1 MDSVSIPAE
10 IERLVLLHGFI
21 GTNYK
26 DGEIIIDKPRIPS
39 KWHRISFNIPSK
51 EGVKRIVIE
60 NTDSEISYSIK
71 DL

>member
-21 GTNYK
+21 GINYK
-26 DGEIIIDKPRIPS
+26 DGEIIVDKPRIPS
-39 KWHRISFNIPSK
+39 KWRKISFNISSK
-51 EGVKRIVIE
+51 DGVKRIVIE
-60 NTDSEISYSIK
+60 NIGSEISYSIK